1 MNELAK
7 NAETIL
13 ERWNRYVIL
22 LDQLSPRVRDPY
34 LSESFKPSCG
44 RIKMVI
50 GDLKA
55 LTNELSTADIQ
66 GGVRPASC
74 RSRPA
79 DQGNARHSRRPR
91 RQAGPGE
98 ADARSRLA
106 GGREKTLASR
116 VAARVAAAR
125 ERFCFERRHS
135 RLTSDCRRST
145 HWGSTPPQ
153 NP

>member
-55 LTNELSTADIQ
+55 LANELLLADFKEAYGQHRAEVVQQIKVTLGTL
-66 GGVRPASC
+66 GGL
-74 RSRPA
+74 A
-79 DQGNARHSRRPR
+79 DKLDLAKRR
-91 RQAGPGE
+91 ALE
-98 ADARSRLA
+98 A
-106 GGREKTLASR
+106 GGRA
-116 VAARVAAAR
+116 
-125 ERFCFERRHS
+125 
-135 RLTSDCRRST
+135 
-145 HWGSTPPQ
+145 
-153 NP
+153 